1 MNKAFSMC
9 AVKWSVSPCC
19 VRVWASVIP
28 VSLCYVLSP
37 FCFYLF
43 SVGSWDLAW
52 DLEAEP
58 QIPVLTRIFLIFFFQ
73 SIYHYYRS
81 FQGGGGGG
89 GGVGVQVIFDGTY
102 GDFSKIPILPPTPSA
117 NEITK
122 K

>member
-1 MNKAFSMC
+1 M
-9 AVKWSVSPCC
+9 
-19 VRVWASVIP
+19 
-28 VSLCYVLSP
+28 
-37 FCFYLF
+37 
-43 SVGSWDLAW
+43 GSWDLAW

-58 QIPVLTRIFLIFFFQ
+58 QIPVLTRIFLFFFFQ

-81 FQGGGGGG
+81 FQGGGG